1 MTDRMGESRVGN
13 IEVQLMQF
21 SSPAWSQGSCM
32 VWMWGLEFALL
43 SIMVAQMGAQA
54 LLGIRLIGYAN
65 WLGRQKRLELVVERE
80 MC

>member
-1 MTDRMGESRVGN
+1 
-13 IEVQLMQF
+13 
-21 SSPAWSQGSCM
+21 M

-43 SIMVAQMGAQA
+43 SIMVVQMGAQA

-65 WLGRQKRLELVVERE
+65 WLGRQKRLELAVERE